1 MSFFKTLKFSPHD
14 HQPVAGPRYKPKIF
28 LTSDI
33 SPSVNAVAFV
43 CAFCGHAVSTVR
55 TAFVSLNFST
65 RRSWSER
72 GLRKRRRGR
81 GRRKRGGGGLS
92 AGWRRSLNKEKRMVC
107 QILLVGF
114 LFVAVVED
122 YDWETDCLHSKHSAV
137 FFMNVGDLC
146 QPSTC
151 FRFPTPQ

>member
-1 MSFFKTLKFSPHD
+1 MSFFKTLKFLTTRPPTSSGSSL
-14 HQPVAGPRYKPKIF
+14 QTENL

-107 QILLVGF
+107 QFLLVGF